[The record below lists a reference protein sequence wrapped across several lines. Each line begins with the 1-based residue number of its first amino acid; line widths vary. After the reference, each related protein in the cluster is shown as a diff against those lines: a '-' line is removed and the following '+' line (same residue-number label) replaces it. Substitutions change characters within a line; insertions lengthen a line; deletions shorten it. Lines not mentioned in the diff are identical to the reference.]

1 MKTGNRLWP
10 GPGYSKLTAVD
21 LGEVAPA
28 GQAVDDAHGA
38 AGALVRHGAQR
49 AAAVRAGV
57 RRAGHQVRAARQ
69 EAVQLRQA
77 LPAAALRL
85 RLRAAQ
91 HPRRRAAFAAAAA
104 EDQQDEARG
113 EERARDGAGRL

>member
-1 MKTGNRLWP
+1 MTWHI
-10 GPGYSKLTAVD
+10 LTAVD
-21 LGEVAPA
+21 LGEVAAA
-28 GQAVDDAHGA
+28 GEAVDDAHGA

-49 AAAVRAGV
+49 AAAVGAWV

-77 LPAAALRL
+77 QPAAALRL
-85 RLRAAQ
+85 
-91 HPRRRAAFAAAAA
+91 HRRRRAAA

-113 EERARDGAGRL
+113 EERARDGAGGGRL

>member
-1 MKTGNRLWP
+1 METLLIPLPSCHPLQHACQVPASSG
-10 GPGYSKLTAVD
+10 AVG

-77 LPAAALRL
+77 LPAGLRPG
-85 RLRAAQ
+85 AAQ
-91 HPRRRAAFAAAAA
+91 HRRRAGAAA

-113 EERARDGAGRL
+113 EECAGGGGCF

>member
-1 MKTGNRLWP
+1 MELLTLRPSLA
-10 GPGYSKLTAVD
+10 KLTAVD
-21 LGEVAPA
+21 WGEVASL

-85 RLRAAQ
+85 RAAQ
-91 HPRRRAAFAAAAA
+91 HRRRTAA

-113 EERARDGAGRL
+113 EERAGDGTGRL

>member
-1 MKTGNRLWP
+1 MIVWIDNFWKLNQALA
-10 GPGYSKLTAVD
+10 KLTAVD
-21 LGEVAPA
+21 WGEVASP

-49 AAAVRAGV
+49 AAAVSAGV
-57 RRAGHQVRAARQ
+57 RRAWHQVRAARQ

-85 RLRAAQ
+85 RAAQ
-91 HPRRRAAFAAAAA
+91 HRRRTVAAA
-104 EDQQDEARG
+104 EDQEDEARG
-113 EERARDGAGRL
+113 EEYAGDAGRL